1 MYVCISLGK
10 QMPSESMEI
19 RMTVEVETMVVI
31 VKRMKLMR
39 QFSNEI

>member
-1 MYVCISLGK
+1 
-10 QMPSESMEI
+10 MEI